1 MTKKLIFSEKFG
13 MLMLGSY
20 TYFLKVSAPVSK
32 KVVKEILLKIK
43 NSENLTFTKLL
54 FKCKNEGVP
63 PKTLKRL

>member
-43 NSENLTFTKLL
+43 NPENLTFTKLL

>member
-1 MTKKLIFSEKFG
+1 
-13 MLMLGSY
+13 MLGSY

-43 NSENLTFTKLL
+43 NPENLTFTKLL

>member
-54 FKCKNEGVP
+54 FKCRNEGVP

>member
-1 MTKKLIFSEKFG
+1 MTKKLSFSEKFG

-20 TYFLKVSAPVSK
+20 TYFLRVSAPVSK